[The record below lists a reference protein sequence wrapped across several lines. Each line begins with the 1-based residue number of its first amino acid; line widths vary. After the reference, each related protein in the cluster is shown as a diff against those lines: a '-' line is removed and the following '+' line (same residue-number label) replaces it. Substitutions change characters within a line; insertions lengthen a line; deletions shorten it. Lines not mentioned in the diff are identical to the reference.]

1 MLGYAYGLKLYELL
15 EAMAEYLV
23 ESAARQ
29 QRLLLLLSRNVWK
42 EILIVLLGCWRRL
55 RFGLW
60 FVLDFML
67 LLVLLLAL
75 LVMQLLSRC
84 SILLI
89 ILCSIAMAL
98 QFEM

>member
-29 QRLLLLLSRNVWK
+29 QRLLLLLSRKVWK
-42 EILIVLLGCWRRL
+42 EILIVLLGSWRRL

-60 FVLDFML
+60 FVLDFVL